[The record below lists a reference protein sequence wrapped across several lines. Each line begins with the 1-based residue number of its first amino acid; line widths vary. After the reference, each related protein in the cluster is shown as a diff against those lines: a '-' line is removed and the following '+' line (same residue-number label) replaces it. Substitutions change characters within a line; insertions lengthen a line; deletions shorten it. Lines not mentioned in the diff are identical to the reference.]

1 MVIKRIETEEEL
13 DAAWQL
19 RKDVFVDEQNVPVSE
34 ELDDLDHLSTTI
46 HVLATDEEGPTAT
59 GRILLDGPGRVHLG
73 RICVAK
79 RTRGS
84 GLGRILMSELE
95 RIATEEYS
103 ADGKLT
109 IDLSAQ
115 DSAQGFYGRLG
126 YEIIDDRRYL
136 DAGIWHRDM
145 RKIIAR

>member
-1 MVIKRIETEEEL
+1 
-13 DAAWQL
+13 
-19 RKDVFVDEQNVPVSE
+19 
-34 ELDDLDHLSTTI
+34 
-46 HVLATDEEGPTAT
+46 
-59 GRILLDGPGRVHLG
+59 
-73 RICVAK
+73 
-79 RTRGS
+79 
-84 GLGRILMSELE
+84 MSELE
-95 RIATEEYS
+95 RIAAEEYLGGQAS
-103 ADGKLT
+103 FT